1 LPVDSQ
7 AIFLWSDGK
16 LIAIARQGDS
26 VPGGHIVSAS
36 FRAGNYDLNDNGDVA
51 FNALLDTGDEAV
63 YVWSHGAIT
72 LVAKTGTVVPG
83 VGTITSLD
91 QYGEGLPNGFVALN
105 DRGQVAF
112 AVTLESG
119 GGALLLATP
128 GGKGSSDVAAV
139 SSALAAPTPVANGV
153 DNDLTGVV
161 VLLQADTASL
171 TTALSAGRKHRTGT
185 PRDGFVIG
193 FPSGLSADAL
203 V

>member
-1 LPVDSQ
+1 M
-7 AIFLWSDGK
+7 
-16 LIAIARQGDS
+16 R
-26 VPGGHIVSAS
+26 
-36 FRAGNYDLNDNGDVA
+36 LND
-51 FNALLDTGDEAV
+51 
-63 YVWSHGAIT
+63 H
-72 LVAKTGTVVPG
+72 
-83 VGTITSLD
+83 
-91 QYGEGLPNGFVALN
+91 
-105 DRGQVAF
+105 GQVAF
-112 AVTLESG
+112 AVTLLPPG
-119 GGALLLATP
+119 RGRGGASLLATP

-185 PRDGFVIG
+185 PSDGFVIG